1 MNSPAGEELLSHPL
15 GGGRLSGGHHVGSHH
30 ATTTV
35 VGSNQHQPTHSISS
49 RSIVSRVDHNHP
61 TKATLSLLSH
71 PFFHLRSQGL
81 AETIIFSSQFSC
93 LLFSIF
99 FLFALH
105 VEIHSPFTL
114 GFILHVPQPPIVL
127 PSHINHFQHR
137 IGSLPSVPLPT
148 QRTLNPEVKA

>member
-1 MNSPAGEELLSHPL
+1 MKSPAGEEFLSHPL

-30 ATTTV
+30 ATTT
-35 VGSNQHQPTHSISS
+35 NHQPTHSISS
-49 RSIVSRVDHNHP
+49 RSIVSTVDHNHP
-61 TKATLSLLSH
+61 TQATLSLLSH
-71 PFFHLRSQGL
+71 PFLHLRSQGL

-137 IGSLPSVPLPT
+137 IGSLPSVQLL
-148 QRTLNPEVKA
+148 QLQTLNPEVKA

>member
-1 MNSPAGEELLSHPL
+1 MRSSSVIPWEEGDS
-15 GGGRLSGGHHVGSHH
+15 VA
-30 ATTTV
+30 ATMWDPTMPQH
-35 VGSNQHQPTHSISS
+35 NQRRGIQHHQPTHSISS
-49 RSIVSRVDHNHP
+49 RSIVSRVDHNLP
-61 TKATLSLLSH
+61 TQATLSLLSH
-71 PFFHLRSQGL
+71 PFLHLRSQGL

-127 PSHINHFQHR
+127 PSHINHFQLR
-137 IGSLPSVPLPT
+137 IGSLPSVQLL
-148 QRTLNPEVKA
+148 QLRTLNPEEKA